1 MRLTPWLA
9 MGEAMREQVETA
21 YDVAWDEDAPEHV
34 LLLDDRGRGIELD
47 LPTDAST
54 RLRWAVMVDGRGR
67 A

>member
-1 MRLTPWLA
+1 
-9 MGEAMREQVETA
+9 MREQVETA